1 VEEIQLATRIQ
12 LRRDIEA
19 DWVRDNPV
27 LLPGEIAISLDL
39 NKFKIGTGSRWDVTP
54 YATSVTSQDLENS
67 LSSYVEIGD
76 VGNPGGPAKLDGDGN
91 LLIPKDK
98 IIIEGATANDHE
110 LTLQSPDISSDVT
123 VTLPNLSGTVALSSQ
138 IVTSY
143 NNLTDKPSLFSGSYT
158 DLTDKPTLFDG
169 DYDSLANKPTLFDG
183 DYDSLANKPVL
194 FSESYL
200 DLTDK
205 PTLFDGDYDSLAN
218 KPTIP
223 SLDGYATESYVGT
236 AISNLVDSAP
246 ETLNT
251 LNELAAAINDD
262 ASYAATITTAL
273 GEKEPL
279 LPEQAENNGKFLTTN
294 GTAKSWA
301 TVPVTSQ
308 ATDQSLGTV
317 YSRIAPD
324 SSLGFGRDVLRF
336 STGYGNAGFGIGS
349 MWENTSGYLNTAVGS
364 YALSKNEI
372 GYGNTAV
379 GAQAL
384 NQTTS
389 SSNNAFG
396 SQALRYNTTGSSNSA
411 FGNDSMNTNVDGYS
425 NSAFGQSSLYS
436 NVSGYR
442 NSAFGLDTL
451 SSSTGNQNVAI
462 GYSSGS
468 DLTSGD
474 NNTAIGYNAQFSNT
488 TISNEIVVGNASN
501 NRFRIPG
508 LGIDWTID
516 TVPSSS
522 GGGAEGADIMNIME
536 AW

>member
-1 VEEIQLATRIQ
+1 MEEIQLATRIQ

-76 VGNPGGPAKLDGDGN
+76 VGNPGGPAKLDADGN

-158 DLTDKPTLFDG
+158 DL
-169 DYDSLANKPTLFDG
+169 ANKPTLFDG

-205 PTLFDGDYDSLAN
+205 PMLFDGDYDSLAN
-218 KPTIP
+218 KPVIP
-223 SLDGYATESYVGT
+223 SLNGYATETYVDT
-236 AISNLVDSAP
+236 AVSNLVDSAP
-246 ETLNT
+246 GTLNT

-273 GEKEPL
+273 GQKEPL
-279 LPEQAENNGKFLTTN
+279 LPEQTGNNGKFLTTD
-294 GTAKSWA
+294 GTSKSWSTIAQYTLPTQTDNAGKFLTTDGTTESWA
-301 TVPVTSQ
+301 TVV
-308 ATDQSLGTV
+308 
-317 YSRIAPD
+317 
-324 SSLGFGRDVLRF
+324 
-336 STGYGNAGFGIGS
+336 
-349 MWENTSGYLNTAVGS
+349 
-364 YALSKNEI
+364 
-372 GYGNTAV
+372 
-379 GAQAL
+379 
-384 NQTTS
+384 
-389 SSNNAFG
+389 
-396 SQALRYNTTGSSNSA
+396 
-411 FGNDSMNTNVDGYS
+411 
-425 NSAFGQSSLYS
+425 
-436 NVSGYR
+436 
-442 NSAFGLDTL
+442 
-451 SSSTGNQNVAI
+451 
-462 GYSSGS
+462 SSG
-468 DLTSGD
+468 T
-474 NNTAIGYNAQFSNT
+474 
-488 TISNEIVVGNASN
+488 
-501 NRFRIPG
+501 
-508 LGIDWTID
+508 
-516 TVPSSS
+516 
-522 GGGAEGADIMNIME
+522 EGADIMNIMQ